1 MKRSALLLPLAACV
15 ALMAQM
21 PRAIQVTATA
31 GIQATG
37 TARISV
43 NPDQAQ
49 LTVGVVTQ
57 GNTAQDAAQQNATQ
71 TTAVINAL
79 KSVLGMSG
87 TLQTIGYSVTPRY
100 SNTQTP
106 VVIGYIASN
115 TLQVTTT
122 DLSLAGRLIDAAS
135 QAGANN
141 VGGLTFGLQNP
152 EPVVQQAL
160 TQASRTALAHAG
172 AIASGLG
179 AKVGAVTSA
188 QEGSAVAP
196 IYGDA
201 TATTTPTPVQTGT
214 VSVSATVT
222 ITAQLIAQ

>member
-1 MKRSALLLPLAACV
+1 MQHRAILLILAGCATL
-15 ALMAQM
+15 AAQM

-37 TARISV
+37 TANISV

-71 TTAVINAL
+71 TTAVINAV
-79 KSVLGMSG
+79 KQVLGMSG
-87 TLQTIGYSVTPRY
+87 TLQTVGYSVSPRY

-106 VVIGYIASN
+106 VIIGYTASN
-115 TLQVTTT
+115 TLQVTTM

-141 VGGLTFGLQNP
+141 VGSLSFGLQNP

-160 TQASRTALAHAG
+160 TQASKTALAHAG
-172 AIASGLG
+172 AIAAGLN
-179 AKVGAVTSA
+179 AKVGPVISA
-188 QEGSAVAP
+188 QEGSAVTP
-196 IYGDA
+196 VYGAA
-201 TATTTPTPVQTGT
+201 TAGAAPTPIQTGT

-222 ITAQLIAQ
+222 INAQLIAQ